1 MVGPTPIP
9 KEIIILMKQ
18 RHSGLRFS
26 PLATALGFAI
36 SMPALADAP
45 ANGDPSTNQ
54 ARLLDT
60 VRVIATP
67 EDPQTSTGSAYEL
80 NIQQLEKFNS
90 ANPNDILRT
99 VPGVYTREE
108 AGMGHFPRISI
119 RASSTGRSDRITVLE
134 DGLPAAMAPYAN
146 TSAYF
151 FPNIGRMHT
160 VEVLKGAEI
169 LLHGPQTTSGVVNLI
184 STPIPE
190 GTAGMVNAEVGS
202 FGTRKIHAHYGQ
214 TKGQWGWLVETY
226 QAKSDGFHQIDR
238 RKGGAGYDINEFVGK
253 LRWSSAPDAAY
264 PQHVELKLNYD
275 REVLGV
281 SYLGLTD
288 ADFRA
293 NPNRRY
299 GLSALERMDRGR
311 KSATLRHQI
320 EFGANTTLASA
331 AYWFD
336 TYRYYDRLNQINGV
350 GLGGV
355 TTIINEGRPGA
366 SLFQGILDGTANTTH
381 ANGVRYGHNGPAFTT
396 KGVQSELRHVFGDAV
411 QHELTVGA
419 RWEQDTTRNAV
430 KGIGSRIYQQVNG
443 SLVYQSTATTS
454 PQQGDAK
461 AWSFWAADRIRFGHW
476 YLMPILRHE
485 SIRTRAN
492 LAENATPAQAAAR
505 NTNQISKTTLGLGTN
520 YAINDEW
527 TLLGGIHQGFA
538 PPGNNAARG
547 AKGEE
552 SLNYEGGVRF
562 RKNGWGVDAVG
573 FYTDYRNSM
582 QTCLVAN
589 PCPGGIVTG
598 TQQTGRKKVYG
609 LETGVFGTLMETDAL
624 RIPLRVAYTLTDGR
638 YTGDSDTGSV
648 LKNDVIE
655 YTPKNVASV
664 QLGLET
670 NAGWN
675 SYLALNYQSSA
686 WTASNAKRPGVDN
699 RFLRTDSLFTV
710 NFTTGYALNE
720 STEVYARVNNVF
732 NQQRITHR
740 GADGARGNAPR
751 EYTLGVRVKF

>member
-1 MVGPTPIP
+1 
-9 KEIIILMKQ
+9 MKQ
-18 RHSGLRFS
+18 EHHGLRLA
-26 PLATALGFAI
+26 PLSAALIFAI
-36 SMPALADAP
+36 SMPALAAAPAP
-45 ANGDPSTNQ
+45 ANDDAGTGQ
-54 ARLLDT
+54 ARVLDT
-60 VRVIATP
+60 VRVIANP

-80 NIQQLEKFNS
+80 NLQQLEKFNS
-90 ANPNDILRT
+90 ANANDILRT

-108 AGMGHFPRISI
+108 SGMGHFPRISI
-119 RASSTGRSDRITVLE
+119 RASSSGRSDRITVLE

-190 GTAGMVNAEVGS
+190 SAAGMVNAEVGS
-202 FGTRKIHAHYGQ
+202 FGTRKIHANYGQ
-214 TKGQWGWLVETY
+214 TSGQWGWLLETY

-238 RKGGAGYDINEFVGK
+238 HKGGAGYDINEYVGK
-253 LRWSSAPDAAY
+253 LRWNSASDAAY

-281 SYLGLTD
+281 SYLGLSD

-320 EFGANTTLASA
+320 ELGERTTLTSA

-336 TYRYYDRLNQINGV
+336 TYRYYNRLNQINGV

-355 TTIINEGRPGA
+355 TAIINEGRPNAG
-366 SLFQGILDGTANTTH
+366 LFQGILDGTADTTH
-381 ANGVRYGHNGPAFTT
+381 ANGVRYGHTHQAFTA
-396 KGVQSELRHVFGDAV
+396 KGVQSELRHVFGDTV
-411 QHELTVGA
+411 QHELIVGA
-419 RWEQDTTRNAV
+419 RREQDTTRNVA
-430 KGIGSRIYQQVNG
+430 KGISNSFYQQVNG
-443 SLVYQSTATTS
+443 SLVYQSTS
-454 PQQGDAK
+454 PTQPQEGDAK
-461 AWSFWAADRIRFGHW
+461 AWSFWAADRIRFGQW

-485 SIRTRAN
+485 SISTRAN
-492 LAENATPAQAAAR
+492 LARNASPAQIAAR
-505 NTNQISKTTLGLGTN
+505 RSNQISKTTLGLGAN
-520 YAINDEW
+520 YALNDEW

-538 PPGNNAARG
+538 PPGNNSARG

-562 RKNGWGVDAVG
+562 RKNGWGVDAIG

-589 PCPGGIVTG
+589 PCPGGAVTG

-609 LETGVFGTLMETDAL
+609 LETGVFGTLVETDAL
-624 RIPLRVAYTLTDGR
+624 RVPLRVAYTLTDGR
-638 YTGDSDTGSV
+638 YTGDSDTKTV

-655 YTPKNVASV
+655 YTPKNVATV

-670 NAGWN
+670 HVGWN
-675 SYLALNYQSSA
+675 SYLALNYQSGA
-686 WTASNAKRPGVDN
+686 WTSSKAGRAGVDN

-751 EYTLGVRVKF
+751 EYTLGIRVRF